1 MPGLPPGE
9 PGIAAYLDAVAAR
22 LVGPRAP
29 RRAILDELRDGLYEA
44 VATHHRHGVPAAEAI
59 SAALREFGSPA
70 VLAAGFAG
78 ELAIIRARRT
88 TLAYLATGPLIGLSW
103 ISVIVPTRWWQ
114 HDPVTLLHAIP
125 VLPLIAVAAVAG
137 ILVLAATGRIGSRLR
152 VPERH
157 GLTGA
162 VVVIAAASLGDVIM
176 LATAAH
182 LVQPAAQ
189 TVLAVAFTAS
199 TTRLTASATAMTHCV
214 RSHRTLTTVGQAPPS
229 RP

>member
-44 VATHHRHGVPAAEAI
+44 AATHHRRGVPAADAI
-59 SAALREFGSPA
+59 TAALREFGPPA
-70 VLAAGFAG
+70 ALAAGFAG

-103 ISVIVPTRWWQ
+103 LPVIVSTRWWQ
-114 HDPVTLLHAIP
+114 RDPITLLHAIP
-125 VLPLIAVAAVAG
+125 VLPLIALAAIAG
-137 ILVLAATGRIGSRLR
+137 ILVLAATGPIGPRLR
-152 VPERH
+152 EPERH

-162 VVVIAAASLGDVIM
+162 LVVIAAASVGDVIM
-176 LATAAH
+176 LATAVHIA
-182 LVQPAAQ
+182 QAAAQ
-189 TVLAVAFTAS
+189 TVLAVAFAAS
-199 TTRLTASATAMTHCV
+199 TARLTASATAMTHCV
-214 RSHRTLTTVGQAPPS
+214 RSHRSLTSAG
-229 RP
+229 